1 MLSGGKLKIIKDIYF
16 YLESG
21 FQIEEAIQKSNNL
34 IFQDI
39 QRGLSLSESLKKLDF
54 PDFIVQNV
62 KVGEETGK
70 LKDIL
75 KNIVEIIE
83 RSVEFQRNLKVS
95 MLTPFFT
102 FSLALFIFLF
112 VISFV
117 IPEIAQTMT
126 DMGISVSESL
136 KFVYGIGLYLRK
148 NIYLSS
154 LALFA
159 IIVWLGYTLFSFRL
173 PIFRELIVSFIL
185 RSISLCLK
193 GGIELQRALVIV
205 SETSNIKQIREALL
219 KETVNLMR
227 GKDPDF
233 SFVPEFSEEFKK
245 GYEAGN
251 LSLVLERISD
261 YMEKRSRTRLE
272 IIKKI
277 MDPILFLII
286 SLIIVFIVV
295 FMYGP
300 MIKEMIKII

>member
-112 VISFV
+112 VVSFV
-117 IPEIAQTMT
+117 ITEISQIMT
-126 DMGISVSESL
+126 DMGVSVSKSL
-136 KFVYGIGLYLRK
+136 KFVYGIGLYLRQ
-148 NIYLSS
+148 NIYLYS

>member
-112 VISFV
+112 VVSFV
-117 IPEIAQTMT
+117 ITEISQIMT
-126 DMGISVSESL
+126 DMGVSVSKSL

-205 SETSNIKQIREALL
+205 SEISNIKQIREALL

>member
-136 KFVYGIGLYLRK
+136 KFVCGIGLYLRK
-148 NIYLSS
+148 NVYLSS

-193 GGIELQRALVIV
+193 GGIDLQRALVIV

>member
-193 GGIELQRALVIV
+193 GGIDLQRALVIV

>member
-1 MLSGGKLKIIKDIYF
+1 VLSGGKLKIIKDIYF

-112 VISFV
+112 VVSFV
-117 IPEIAQTMT
+117 ITEISQIMT
-126 DMGISVSESL
+126 DMGVSVSKSL

-205 SETSNIKQIREALL
+205 SEISNIKQIREALL

>member
-112 VISFV
+112 VVSFV
-117 IPEIAQTMT
+117 ITEISQIMT
-126 DMGISVSESL
+126 DMGVSVSKSL

>member
-112 VISFV
+112 VVSFV
-117 IPEIAQTMT
+117 ITEISQIMT
-126 DMGISVSESL
+126 DMGVSVSKGL

>member
-75 KNIVEIIE
+75 KNLVEIIE
-83 RSVEFQRNLKVS
+83 SSVEFQRNLKVS

-112 VISFV
+112 VVSFV
-117 IPEIAQTMT
+117 ITEISQIMT
-126 DMGISVSESL
+126 DMGVSVSKSL
-136 KFVYGIGLYLRK
+136 KFVYGIGLYLRQ
-148 NIYLSS
+148 NIYLYS